1 MRKLNSSI
9 IFLIFFMLM
18 NWIPVQ
24 AQELNKDKIYKDSID
39 DVYGMINLPLPP
51 GNWFV
56 QDMALGAPEEKGF
69 YLFTQLRSDDK
80 FYADTILLVISD
92 KDSIETE
99 YRKEYKVCTHPTNAT
114 EFQIVQNVTDI
125 APGIFEEFCAAKGND
140 IDPALGYTFYI
151 ADCNENCV
159 EVSWFSFNKKLK
171 SSSDQDFKSMS
182 DQVIGAFR
190 DGFNKKQSSL
200 AFSQQYIAK

>member
-1 MRKLNSSI
+1 MKKFISSFLFLTLF
-9 IFLIFFMLM
+9 IFINLI
-18 NWIPVQ
+18 PAQ
-24 AQELNKDKIYKDSID
+24 AQELNKDKFYKNSID
-39 DVYGMINLPLPP
+39 DLYGMINLPLPP

-69 YLFTQLRSDDK
+69 YLFAQLRSDDK
-80 FYADTILLVISD
+80 FYNDELLVVISD
-92 KDSIETE
+92 KDSVETE

-114 EFQIVQNVTDI
+114 EFQLVQSVTDR
-125 APGIFEEFCAAKGND
+125 APGSFEEFCSAKGND
-140 IDPALGYTFYI
+140 IDPAQNYSFYI

-171 SSSDQDFKSMS
+171 SPSEDDFKKMS

-190 DGFNKKQSSL
+190 DGFYKKQSSL
-200 AFSQQYIAK
+200 EFTAQYIAE